1 MVDQRIAPGTGTL
14 DKRFW
19 ICGTA
24 VSFTA
29 LLLSFLIHGVLLA
42 PDYAQ
47 LAATYRDA
55 RDGARQLPWVLLA
68 HALLGFAMT
77 WIFSQGFAREGHVLR
92 QGLRFGLAMALVAAV
107 PAALLAYAA
116 QPLPGVFVAK
126 QIALGVASM
135 LLLGLLL
142 AWLQPRR
149 RALPPLR

>member
-1 MVDQRIAPGTGTL
+1 M

-19 ICGTA
+19 ICGTV

-29 LLLSFLIHGVLLA
+29 MLLSLLIHGVLLA
-42 PDYAQ
+42 PDYAA
-47 LAATYRDA
+47 LAHEYRDA

-77 WIFSQGFAREGHVLR
+77 WIFSQGFAQERHSLR

-107 PAALLAYAA
+107 PGCLLAYAA
-116 QPLPGVFVAK
+116 QPLPAGFIAR
-126 QIALGVASM
+126 QAALGTASM
-135 LLLGLLL
+135 LLLGVLL

-149 RALPPLR
+149 HALLDLR

>member
-47 LAATYRDA
+47 LAAAYRDA

-116 QPLPGVFVAK
+116 QPLPGGFIAR
-126 QIALGVASM
+126 QILFGVASM
-135 LLLGLLL
+135 LVLGVLL